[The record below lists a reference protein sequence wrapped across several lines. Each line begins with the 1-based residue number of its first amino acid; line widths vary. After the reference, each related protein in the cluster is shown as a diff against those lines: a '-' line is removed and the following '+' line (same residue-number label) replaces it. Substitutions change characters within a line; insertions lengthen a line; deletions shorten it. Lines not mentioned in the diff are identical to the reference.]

1 MQPENLSPNPDENEN
16 ARSQTIQL
24 SADELTAFWRS
35 LNVAPSLT
43 PAQKPLAK
51 IMQGSP

>member
-1 MQPENLSPNPDENEN
+1 MQPDNPSPKPDGNES

-51 IMQGSP
+51 IMKGSP